1 MEVNPLIF
9 NLIPLAVLIMF
20 IVALVLFLK
29 APKGSPKRR
38 SRKVFMIVS
47 AVLCAVIYG
56 AILAFMIIMMS
67 AIKYM

>member
-1 MEVNPLIF
+1 
-9 NLIPLAVLIMF
+9 MF

-56 AILAFMIIMMS
+56 AILAFVIIMMS

>member
-9 NLIPLAVLIMF
+9 SLFPPAVLIMF

-29 APKGSPKRR
+29 APKGSPKRL

-47 AVLCAVIYG
+47 GVLCTVIFG
-56 AILAFMIIMMS
+56 AILAFTIIMMS

>member
-1 MEVNPLIF
+1 MQLLSYIMY
-9 NLIPLAVLIMF
+9 LIPPAVLIMF
-20 IVALVLFLK
+20 IVALVLFLQ

-38 SRKVFMIVS
+38 SRKVFMIVA

-56 AILAFMIIMMS
+56 AILAFVIIMMS